1 MVMANMNS
9 VKEKVCA
16 LLGSIF
22 IKFKSPVAQY
32 ARNQSAIV
40 PSLLTVKG
48 FNRCAIRLNTL
59 VKCSIQI
66 AMKWYFVSGFTAI

>member
-32 ARNQSAIV
+32 AGESECYCA
-40 PSLLTVKG
+40 LLTVKG

>member
-1 MVMANMNS
+1 MVIPMANMNS

-40 PSLLTVKG
+40 P
-48 FNRCAIRLNTL
+48 
-59 VKCSIQI
+59 CSH
-66 AMKWYFVSGFTAI
+66 